1 VVADPQQ
8 AQIDTLLARLNPPQ
22 QEAVTHGDGPLL
34 IFAGA
39 GSGKTRVLTARIAYL
54 IASRRVWP
62 DRLLAV
68 TFTNKAAREMRGRV
82 ETLVGE
88 KAERMW
94 VGTFHA
100 TAVRILRR
108 EAQRIGITSS
118 FVIFDEDDT
127 RAALR
132 RVLDE
137 LRLDPKRY
145 PIGALSNGI
154 SQAKNELKRPQDI
167 PNRSYADEVLRRV
180 YESYQEVLRRSGGLD
195 FDDLIMKLVELYST
209 DAEAL
214 EKWRDR
220 FRHVLV
226 DEYQDTNR
234 AQYVLV
240 NLLAAEHR
248 NVAVVGDDDQSIYRF
263 RGADIRNILD
273 FRKDYP
279 DAHVVHLEQNYRSSQ
294 AILDAAYNVIRSN
307 PERAE
312 KRLWTDR
319 AGGEKVVATQ
329 AYNEV
334 EEAEFVADELERLR
348 KTEKRGYS
356 DFAVLYRTNAQS
368 RAFEDVL
375 ARRRIPYRLVGG
387 IRFWER
393 REVKDLVAYLRFCF
407 NPQDALSFGRIVSVP
422 SRKIGNVTVEAINA
436 FARESAGRAQGAL
449 EDAGRAQGAL
459 ASKTDILE
467 ILTDPARVPGVPKTA
482 VAPLLGF
489 RAQVESVRSTMG
501 VLRTSELIDHV
512 VEVMGLRAHYLD
524 GTPQGEARLEN
535 LNELR
540 GLAESFDDRE
550 PDQGLED
557 FLAEVAL
564 VSDVDAYDEN
574 GEGVTLITLHMVKGL
589 EFPVVFMVGM
599 EEGLLPHQRA
609 LDEREEN
616 PSLVGAATEMAE
628 ERRLAYVGMTRAKD
642 RLYLSCAFRRHL
654 YGRSQPAFPSR
665 FLTDIPQSLL
675 AAPRG
680 SAPVAPPRQGYK
692 ERYLERQ
699 VQAAPA
705 APPVQRFASGDRV
718 SHPAFG
724 SGTVVKSTMTRTDE
738 ELVVK
743 FDKVGL
749 KILSGMLAPLTK

>member
-1 VVADPQQ
+1 MRGLSLIHRYTRFPMS
-8 AQIDTLLARLNPPQ
+8 IDGSSTPAIDALLARLNPPQ
-22 QEAVTHGDGPLL
+22 REAVTHGEGPLL

-54 IASRRVWP
+54 IETHRVWP

-68 TFTNKAAREMRGRV
+68 TFTNKAAKEMRARV

-88 KAERMW
+88 GAKNMW
-94 VGTFHA
+94 VGTFHS
-100 TAVRILRR
+100 TAVKILRR
-108 EAQRIGITSS
+108 EAQRIGITNS
-118 FVIFDEDDT
+118 FVIFDDDDT

-132 RVLDE
+132 RVLEE

-145 PIGALSNGI
+145 PLGALSNAI
-154 SQAKNELKRPQDI
+154 SQAKNELKRPNEY
-167 PNRSYADEVLRRV
+167 PNRSYADEVVRRV

-195 FDDLIMKLVELYST
+195 FDDLIMKLVELFNT

-240 NLLAAEHR
+240 NQLALEHR
-248 NVAVVGDDDQSIYRF
+248 NLVVVGDDDQSIYRF

-279 DAHVVHLEQNYRSSQ
+279 DAHIVRLEQNYRSSQ
-294 AILDAAYNVIRSN
+294 AILDAAYSVIRSN

-312 KRLWTDR
+312 KRLWTER
-319 AGGEKVVATQ
+319 AGGEKVMAMQ

-334 EEAEFVADELERLR
+334 EEAEFVADEIERLR
-348 KTEKRGYS
+348 RTENRGYS

-368 RAFEDVL
+368 RSFEDVL

-393 REVKDLVAYLRFCF
+393 REVKDVVAYLRFCF
-407 NPQDALSFGRIVSVP
+407 NPKDALSFSRIVSVP
-422 SRKIGNVTVEAINA
+422 PRKIGNVTVDALNV
-436 FARESAGRAQGAL
+436 FAREKEADILSLL
-449 EDAGRAQGAL
+449 EDPG
-459 ASKTDILE
+459 
-467 ILTDPARVPGVPKTA
+467 RVPGVPRPA
-482 VAPLLGF
+482 IAPLQKF
-489 RAQVESVRSTMG
+489 RTQIESIRSVMG
-501 VLRTSELIDHV
+501 VLRPSEMLDHV
-512 VEVMGLRAHYLD
+512 IEVIGLSQHYLD
-524 GTPQGEARLEN
+524 GTPQGEARMEN

-540 GLAESFDDRE
+540 GLAESFDDRD
-550 PDQGLED
+550 PAQGLED
-557 FLAEVAL
+557 FLAEIAL

-574 GEGVTLITLHMVKGL
+574 GEGATLITLHMVKGL

-616 PSLVGAATEMAE
+616 PSAVGAQTEMAE
-628 ERRLAYVGMTRAKD
+628 ERRLCYVGMTRAKD

-665 FLTDIPQSLL
+665 FLTEIPQSQL
-675 AAPRG
+675 AAPKG

-692 ERYLERQ
+692 ERFQERQ

-705 APPVQRFASGDRV
+705 APPVQRFTSGDRV
-718 SHPAFG
+718 KHPAFG
-724 SGTVVKSTMTRTDE
+724 AGTVVKSTLTRTDE
-738 ELVVK
+738 ELVIK
-743 FDKVGL
+743 FDRAGL

>member
-1 VVADPQQ
+1 LESSQ
-8 AQIDTLLARLNPPQ
+8 AEIDALLARLNPPQ

-39 GSGKTRVLTARIAYL
+39 GSGKTRVLTARIGYL

-68 TFTNKAAREMRGRV
+68 TFTNKAAREMRSRV
-82 ETLVGE
+82 EALVGE
-88 KAERMW
+88 PAQKMW
-94 VGTFHA
+94 VGTFHS
-100 TAVRILRR
+100 TAVKILRR
-108 EAQRIGITSS
+108 EAQRIGIVPS
-118 FVIFDEDDT
+118 FVIFDDDDT
-127 RAALR
+127 RAALK

-145 PIGALSNGI
+145 PIGSLSHGI
-154 SQAKNELKRPQDI
+154 SQAKSELKRPEDI
-167 PNRSYADEVLRRV
+167 PNRSYQDEILRRV

-234 AQYVLV
+234 AQYMLV
-240 NLLAAEHR
+240 NLLASEHR

-273 FRKDYP
+273 FKKDYP

-294 AILDAAYNVIRSN
+294 AILDAAYSVIRNN

-334 EEAEFVADELERLR
+334 EEAEFVADEIERLR
-348 KTEKRGYS
+348 KTEQRGYS

-387 IRFWER
+387 VRFWER

-407 NPQDALSFGRIVSVP
+407 NPRDALSFSRIVSVP
-422 SRKIGNVTVEAINA
+422 PRKIGNVTVDAINS
-436 FARESAGRAQGAL
+436 FARDGEA
-449 EDAGRAQGAL
+449 
-459 ASKTDILE
+459 DILA
-467 ILTDPARVPGVPKTA
+467 ILSSPGPVPGVPKTA
-482 VAPLLGF
+482 VGPLQGF
-489 RAQVESVRSTMG
+489 RAQIESLRATMG
-501 VLRTSELIDHV
+501 VLRPSELVDHV
-512 VEVMGLRAHYLD
+512 VEVMDLRRYYLD
-524 GTPQGEARLEN
+524 GTPQGEARIEN

-540 GLAESFDDRE
+540 GLAESFDDRD
-550 PDQGLED
+550 PAQGLED

-564 VSDVDAYDEN
+564 VSDVD
-574 GEGVTLITLHMVKGL
+574 V
-589 EFPVVFMVGM
+589 
-599 EEGLLPHQRA
+599 R
-609 LDEREEN
+609 R
-616 PSLVGAATEMAE
+616 
-628 ERRLAYVGMTRAKD
+628 ERRRGHPDHAAHGQGPRVP
-642 RLYLSCAFRRHL
+642 RRVH
-654 YGRSQPAFPSR
+654 GRPG
-665 FLTDIPQSLL
+665 
-675 AAPRG
+675 RG
-680 SAPVAPPRQGYK
+680 SAAPPARPG
-692 ERYLERQ
+692 R
-699 VQAAPA
+699 A
-705 APPVQRFASGDRV
+705 
-718 SHPAFG
+718 
-724 SGTVVKSTMTRTDE
+724 
-738 ELVVK
+738 
-743 FDKVGL
+743 
-749 KILSGMLAPLTK
+749 

>member
-1 VVADPQQ
+1 MPRSTSRVKGTTSLTMGLAISVSLRREGRRKLQQSLSKLDTPVVAESSQ
-8 AQIDTLLARLNPPQ
+8 AQIDSLLARLNPPQ
-22 QEAVTHGDGPLL
+22 REAVTHGDGPLL

-39 GSGKTRVLTARIAYL
+39 GSRKPRVLTARIAYL
-54 IASRRVWP
+54 IASHRVWP

-68 TFTNKAAREMRGRV
+68 TFTNKAAREMRTRV
-82 ETLVGE
+82 EALVGE
-88 KAERMW
+88 AAQKMW
-94 VGTFHA
+94 VGTFHW

-108 EAQRIGITSS
+108 EAQRIGIVSS

-145 PIGALSNGI
+145 PIGSLSNAI
-154 SQAKNELKRPQDI
+154 SQAKSELKRPADI
-167 PNRSYADEVLRRV
+167 PNRSYQDEVLRRV
-180 YESYQEVLRRSGGLD
+180 YDSYQEVLRRSGGLD
-195 FDDLIMKLVELYST
+195 FDDLLMKLAELFST

-214 EKWRDR
+214 AKWRDR

-226 DEYQDTNR
+226 DEYQDT
-234 AQYVLV
+234 
-240 NLLAAEHR
+240 
-248 NVAVVGDDDQSIYRF
+248 
-263 RGADIRNILD
+263 
-273 FRKDYP
+273 
-279 DAHVVHLEQNYRSSQ
+279 
-294 AILDAAYNVIRSN
+294 
-307 PERAE
+307 ERAP
-312 KRLWTDR
+312 KRLLTER
-319 AGGEKVVATQ
+319 AGGEKVIATQ

-334 EEAEFVADELERLR
+334 EEAEFVADEIERLR
-348 KTEKRGYS
+348 KTEDRGYS

-387 IRFWER
+387 VRFWER
-393 REVKDLVAYLRFCF
+393 REVKDLVAYMRFCF
-407 NPQDALSFGRIVSVP
+407 NPRDALSFSRIVSVP
-422 SRKIGNVTVEAINA
+422 PRKIGNVTVDAINS
-436 FARESAGRAQGAL
+436 FARDGEA
-449 EDAGRAQGAL
+449 
-459 ASKTDILE
+459 DILA
-467 ILTDPARVPGVPKTA
+467 ILSSPGPVPGVPKTA
-482 VAPLLGF
+482 VGPLQGF
-489 RAQVESVRSTMG
+489 RAQIESLRATMG
-501 VLRTSELIDHV
+501 VLRPSELVDHV
-512 VEVMGLRAHYLD
+512 VEVMDLRRYYLD
-524 GTPQGEARLEN
+524 GTPQGEARIEN

-540 GLAESFDDRE
+540 GLAESFDDRD
-550 PDQGLED
+550 PAQGLED

-574 GEGVTLITLHMVKGL
+574 GEGATLITLHMVKGL

-616 PSLVGAATEMAE
+616 PSLVGASTEMAE

-665 FLTDIPQSLL
+665 FLTDIPQSML

-680 SAPVAPPRQGYK
+680 SAPVAPPRQGYR
-692 ERYLERQ
+692 ERYQERQ
-699 VQAAPA
+699 IEAAPA
-705 APPVQRFASGDRV
+705 APPVQRFSSGDRV
-718 SHPAFG
+718 THPAFG
-724 SGTVVKSTMTRTDE
+724 SGTVVKSTLTRTDE
-738 ELVVK
+738 ELVIK

>member
-1 VVADPQQ
+1 MCSSDLEK
-8 AQIDTLLARLNPPQ
+8 QIKA
-22 QEAVTHGDGPLL
+22 
-34 IFAGA
+34 AGA
-39 GSGKTRVLTARIAYL
+39 V
-54 IASRRVWP
+54 
-62 DRLLAV
+62 
-68 TFTNKAAREMRGRV
+68 
-82 ETLVGE
+82 
-88 KAERMW
+88 
-94 VGTFHA
+94 
-100 TAVRILRR
+100 
-108 EAQRIGITSS
+108 
-118 FVIFDEDDT
+118 
-127 RAALR
+127 
-132 RVLDE
+132 
-137 LRLDPKRY
+137 
-145 PIGALSNGI
+145 
-154 SQAKNELKRPQDI
+154 
-167 PNRSYADEVLRRV
+167 
-180 YESYQEVLRRSGGLD
+180 D
-195 FDDLIMKLVELYST
+195 FDDLLLST
-209 DAEAL
+209 QRLLQNVPEVLDWYRGL
-214 EKWRDR
+214 W
-220 FRHVLV
+220 RHVLV

-234 AQYVLV
+234 AQYMLV
-240 NLLAAEHR
+240 NLLGSEHR

-294 AILDAAYNVIRSN
+294 AILDAAYSVIRSN

-334 EEAEFVADELERLR
+334 EEAEFVADEIERLR
-348 KTEKRGYS
+348 KTESRGYS

-387 IRFWER
+387 VRFWER
-393 REVKDLVAYLRFCF
+393 REVKDVVAYMRFCF
-407 NPQDALSFGRIVSVP
+407 NPRDALSFSRIVSVP
-422 SRKIGNVTVEAINA
+422 SRKIGNVTVDAVNA
-436 FARESAGRAQGAL
+436 FARESEA
-449 EDAGRAQGAL
+449 
-459 ASKTDILE
+459 DILA
-467 ILTDPARVPGVPKTA
+467 ILSDPSHVPGVPKTA
-482 VAPLLGF
+482 LGPLLGF

-501 VLRTSELIDHV
+501 VLRPSELIDHV
-512 VEVMGLRAHYLD
+512 IEVMGLRAHYLD
-524 GTPQGEARLEN
+524 GTPQGEARMEN

-540 GLAESFDDRE
+540 GLAESFDDRD
-550 PDQGLED
+550 PAQGLED

-574 GEGVTLITLHMVKGL
+574 GEGATLITLHMVKGL
-589 EFPVVFMVGM
+589 EFAVVFMVGM

-616 PSLVGAATEMAE
+616 PSLVGAQTEMAE

-665 FLTDIPQSLL
+665 FLTDIPQSMLGT
-675 AAPRG
+675 PRG

-692 ERYLERQ
+692 ERYIERQ
-699 VQAAPA
+699 VEAAPA
-705 APPVQRFASGDRV
+705 PPPVQRFASGDRV
-718 SHPAFG
+718 THPAFG
-724 SGTVVKSTMTRTDE
+724 AGTVVKSTLTRTDE
-738 ELVVK
+738 ELVIK

>member
-1 VVADPQQ
+1 VVSESQQ
-8 AQIDTLLARLNPPQ
+8 ASIDALLANLNPPQ

-68 TFTNKAAREMRGRV
+68 TFTNKAAREMRSRV

-88 KAERMW
+88 QAQKMW
-94 VGTFHA
+94 VGTFHW

-108 EAQRIGITSS
+108 EAQRLGITSS

-127 RAALR
+127 RAALK

-145 PIGALSNGI
+145 PIPALSQAI
-154 SQAKNELKRPQDI
+154 SQAKSELKRPEDI
-167 PNRSYADEVLRRV
+167 PNRSYSDEILRRV
-180 YESYQEVLRRSGGLD
+180 YDAYQEVLRRSGGLD

-209 DAEAL
+209 DEEAL
-214 EKWRDR
+214 AKWRDR

-234 AQYVLV
+234 AQYTLV

-294 AILDAAYNVIRSN
+294 AILDVAYSVIRSN

-312 KRLWTDR
+312 KRLWTQR
-319 AGGEKVVATQ
+319 AGGEKVIATQ

-334 EEAEFVADELERLR
+334 EEAEFVADEIERLR
-348 KTEKRGYS
+348 KTESRGYS

-393 REVKDLVAYLRFCF
+393 REVKDLVAYLRFAF
-407 NPQDALSFGRIVSVP
+407 NPQDALSFARIVSVP
-422 SRKIGNVTVEAINA
+422 SRKIGNVTIEAINS
-436 FARESAGRAQGAL
+436 FARDTAGRAQGAIS
-449 EDAGRAQGAL
+449 DK
-459 ASKTDILE
+459 SDIME
-467 ILTDPARVPGVPKTA
+467 ILQDPGHVPGVPKTA

-489 RAQVESVRSTMG
+489 RAQVESVRATMG
-501 VLRTSELIDHV
+501 VLRPSELIDQI
-512 VEVMGLRAHYLD
+512 VEVMDLRRHYLD
-524 GTPQGEARLEN
+524 GTPQGEARIEN

-540 GLAESFDDRE
+540 GLAESFDDRD
-550 PDQGLED
+550 PAQGLED

-574 GEGVTLITLHMVKGL
+574 GEGATLITLHMVKGL

-616 PSLVGAATEMAE
+616 PSAVGASTEMAE
-628 ERRLAYVGMTRAKD
+628 ERRLCYVGMTRAKD

-665 FLTDIPQSLL
+665 FLSDVPQALL

-692 ERYLERQ
+692 ERYIERQ

-705 APPVQRFASGDRV
+705 APPVQRFSSGDRV
-718 SHPAFG
+718 THPSFG
-724 SGTVVKSTMTRTDE
+724 AGTVVKSTLTRTDE
-738 ELVVK
+738 ELLIK

>member
-1 VVADPQQ
+1 VVSESQAPQV
-8 AQIDTLLARLNPPQ
+8 DELLARLNPPQ

-54 IASRRVWP
+54 IATRRVWP

-82 ETLVGE
+82 EALVGDQAQ
-88 KAERMW
+88 KMW

-108 EAQRIGITSS
+108 EAPKLGFPSS

-127 RAALR
+127 RAALK
-132 RVLDE
+132 RVMEE

-145 PIGALSNGI
+145 PIPSLSNAI
-154 SQAKNELKRPQDI
+154 SQAKSELRRPDDI
-167 PNRSYADEVLRRV
+167 PNRSYADEILRRV

-209 DAEAL
+209 DEEVLAR
-214 EKWRDR
+214 WRDR

-234 AQYVLV
+234 AQYRLV
-240 NLLAAEHR
+240 NLLATEHR

-294 AILDAAYNVIRSN
+294 AILDAAYSVIRSN
-307 PERAE
+307 PERAD
-312 KRLWTDR
+312 KRLWTER
-319 AGGEKVVATQ
+319 AGGEKVMATQ
-329 AYNEV
+329 TYNEI
-334 EEAEFVADELERLR
+334 EEAEFVADEIERLR
-348 KTEKRGYS
+348 KVENRGYS
-356 DFAVLYRTNAQS
+356 DFAILYRTNAQS

-375 ARRRIPYRLVGG
+375 ARRRVPYRLVGG
-387 IRFWER
+387 VRFWER
-393 REVKDLVAYLRFCF
+393 REVKDVVAYMRFCF
-407 NPQDALSFGRIVSVP
+407 NPRDALSFGRIVSVP
-422 SRKIGNVTVEAINA
+422 SRKIGGVTVEAVNSR
-436 FARESAGRAQGAL
+436 ARDVDS
-449 EDAGRAQGAL
+449 
-459 ASKTDILE
+459 DILD
-467 ILTDPARVPGVPKTA
+467 ILRDPATVPGVPKTA
-482 VAPLLGF
+482 IVPLQGF
-489 RAQVESVRSTMG
+489 RAQIESVRSTMG
-501 VLRTSELIDHV
+501 VLRPSELIDHIV
-512 VEVMGLRAHYLD
+512 DVMGLRPHYLD

-535 LNELR
+535 INELR
-540 GLAESFDDRE
+540 GLAESFDDRD
-550 PDQGLED
+550 PAQGLED

-609 LDEREEN
+609 LDEHEEN
-616 PSLVGAATEMAE
+616 PSAVGATTEMAE

-642 RLYLSCAFRRHL
+642 RLYLSCAFRRHI

-665 FLTDIPQSLL
+665 FLTDIPQSML
-675 AAPRG
+675 AAPKG

-692 ERYLERQ
+692 ERYIERQ
-699 VQAAPA
+699 VEAAPA

-718 SHPAFG
+718 QHPAFG
-724 SGTVVKSTMTRTDE
+724 AGTVVKSTMTRTDE
-738 ELVVK
+738 ELLIK
-743 FDKVGL
+743 FDKAGL
-749 KILSGMLAPLTK
+749 KILSGMLAPLTR